1 MDIESC
7 IEVAYTSMSLRDL
20 ATAIS
25 WNQSPEELI
34 AYIQVQHVRLCVCM
48 KRRMCLP
55 SMKMVADGN

>member
-34 AYIQVQHVRLCVCM
+34 AYIQVQHVRLCVC
-48 KRRMCLP
+48 
-55 SMKMVADGN
+55 V